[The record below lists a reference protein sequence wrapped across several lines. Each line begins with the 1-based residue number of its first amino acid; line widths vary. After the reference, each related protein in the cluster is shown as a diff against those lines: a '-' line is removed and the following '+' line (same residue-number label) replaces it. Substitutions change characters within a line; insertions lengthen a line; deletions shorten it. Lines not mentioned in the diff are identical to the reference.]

1 MPGGRPGSGSP
12 REIGYR
18 GEVIQVGIPLNGG
31 GPLLNVT
38 NLSVHFHHNP
48 GLFSGGK
55 PRHLRAVDDI
65 SFAVYPRE
73 TLGLIGESGCGKT
86 TAGKA
91 LIRLVQPTGGR
102 VVFDG
107 VDITGGPP
115 HLVNSLLRNM
125 QMIFQD
131 PAGSLHPHKTLESA
145 ISEPLKVYRIVP
157 KQHVREKVSEL
168 LELVGLG
175 RSFLKRYPAE
185 LSGGQKQRV
194 AIARCLA
201 VEPSFIICDEA
212 VSALDVS
219 VRAHVLH
226 DLLKLQEELGLTYLF
241 ISHDLATV
249 RQFAHRIAIMY
260 LGKLVEIGDTE
271 DLFNHPIH
279 PYTRALLSA
288 IPVPDPSGKKQR
300 IVLSGSLPDPLN
312 LPPGC
317 RFNTRCY
324 EKGDICFQQE
334 PQLVET
340 RPGHLVSCHY
350 AR

>member
-1 MPGGRPGSGSP
+1 M
-12 REIGYR
+12 ET
-18 GEVIQVGIPLNGG
+18 PLNGG
-31 GPLLNVT
+31 GPLLHVT
-38 NLSVHFHHNP
+38 NLSVHFDHNP

-55 PRHLRAVDDI
+55 PRYLRAVDDI

-102 VVFDG
+102 VVFHG

-115 HLVNSLLRNM
+115 KLLDPVLRKM

-131 PAGSLHPHKTLESA
+131 PAGSLHPHKTVESA
-145 ISEPLKVYRIVP
+145 ISEPLKVYRIAP
-157 KQHVREKVSEL
+157 KKRIRDKVIEL
-168 LELVGLG
+168 LDMVGLG
-175 RSFLKRYPAE
+175 RSFLQRYPAE

-201 VEPSFIICDEA
+201 LEPALIICDEA

-219 VRAHVLH
+219 VRAQVLN
-226 DLLKLQEELGLTYLF
+226 DLLKLQDELGLTYLF

-260 LGKLVEIGDTE
+260 LGKLVETGDTE
-271 DLFNHPIH
+271 DLFNHPMH

-288 IPVPDPSGKKQR
+288 IPVPDPGWKKRR
-300 IVLSGSLPDPLN
+300 IILTGSLPDPLN
-312 LPPGC
+312 LPAGC
-317 RFNTRCY
+317 RFHTRCD
-324 EKGDICFQQE
+324 EKGDLCSQQE
-334 PQLVET
+334 PQLVEI
-340 RPGHLVSCHY
+340 RPGHLVSCHF